1 MDITNML
8 NGKGPAAVAAAAER
22 QLQHHMAQGVSYN
35 PRPQLQPQT
44 PMLSTAYTER
54 PFQNLF
60 MQQQHNHQ
68 QQQQQKQQQQ
78 GINHHEDGPDDSGSS
93 RQNSNGSVK
102 AFACTTCGKGFAR
115 RSDLA
120 RHGKG
125 VRRSSELLLRCH
137 NRADTQ
143 RR

>member
-22 QLQHHMAQGVSYN
+22 QFQQHMAQGVSYN
-35 PRPQLQPQT
+35 PGPQLQQQL
-44 PMLSTAYTER
+44 PMLQTGYTDR
-54 PFQNLF
+54 PFQNVY
-60 MQQQHNHQ
+60 MQQQHQ
-68 QQQQQKQQQQ
+68 QQQSNQR
-78 GINHHEDGPDDSGSS
+78 EDGPDESGSS

-120 RHGKG
+120 RHGKD
-125 VRRSSELLLRCH
+125 
-137 NRADTQ
+137 A
-143 RR
+143 

>member
-22 QLQHHMAQGVSYN
+22 QFQQHIAQGVSYN
-35 PRPQLQPQT
+35 HGPQLQQQL
-44 PMLSTAYTER
+44 PMPPTIYADR
-54 PFQNLF
+54 PFQNIY
-60 MQQQHNHQ
+60 MQ
-68 QQQQQKQQQQ
+68 QQQQQHNQR
-78 GINHHEDGPDDSGSS
+78 EDGPDDSGSS

-102 AFACTTCGKGFAR
+102 AFACATCGKGFAR

-125 VRRSSELLLRCH
+125 I
-137 NRADTQ
+137 
-143 RR
+143 